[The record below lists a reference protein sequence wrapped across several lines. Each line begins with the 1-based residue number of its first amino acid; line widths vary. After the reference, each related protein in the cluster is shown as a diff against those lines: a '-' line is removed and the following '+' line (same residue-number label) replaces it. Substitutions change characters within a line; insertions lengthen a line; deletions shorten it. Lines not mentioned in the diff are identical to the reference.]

1 MIMVLWG
8 KSYGECPMSPP
19 PHAGADLH
27 LHSSYSDGSFPPR
40 RVVAEAASRSVSP
53 IALTDH
59 DTVAG
64 IPEALQ
70 AGTEMEVEV
79 IPGVELSA
87 QDVNQEVHI
96 LGYFIRWDNPAFQRT
111 LDVLGRRRRDRLTEI
126 LRRLDRKGI
135 PLTADEVLQIAGQGT
150 VGRLHVARALVARRA
165 VGTLD
170 EAFDRFLAQ
179 GRPAYVERTGFT
191 ASEAIAA
198 IRQAN
203 GIPVLAHPGS
213 RLANLGSL
221 IEAGLQGIEVLH
233 PAHTT
238 EDVVALT
245 RLATKHGLLI
255 TGGSDCHGLAKG
267 EISLGTIRLP
277 LAYVEC
283 LRRAVPSLRT
293 RNA

>member
-1 MIMVLWG
+1 VG
-8 KSYGECPMSPP
+8 
-19 PHAGADLH
+19 
-27 LHSSYSDGSFPPR
+27 
-40 RVVAEAASRSVSP
+40 P

-70 AGTEMEVEV
+70 AGTEMKVEV

-87 QDVNQEVHI
+87 QDVNQEIHI
-96 LGYFIRWDNPAFQRT
+96 LGYFIRWDDPAFQRI
-111 LDVLGRRRRDRLTEI
+111 LDFLEGMRQDRLGEI
-126 LRRLDRKGI
+126 LRCLHRTGI
-135 PLTADEVLQIAGQGT
+135 PLTLDEVLEIAGKGT
-150 VGRLHVARALVARRA
+150 VGRLHVARALVARGA
-165 VGTLD
+165 VGTQD
-170 EAFDRFLAQ
+170 EAFDRFLAR

-203 GIPVLAHPGS
+203 GIPVLAHPGNS

-221 IEAGLQGIEVLH
+221 IQAGLRGIEVMH

-245 RLATKHGLLI
+245 RLATQHGLLI

-267 EISLGTIRLP
+267 KISLGTIRLP

-283 LRRAVPSLRT
+283 LRQAVPSH
-293 RNA
+293 

>member
-1 MIMVLWG
+1 
-8 KSYGECPMSPP
+8 
-19 PHAGADLH
+19 
-27 LHSSYSDGSFPPR
+27 
-40 RVVAEAASRSVSP
+40 VSP

-70 AGTEMEVEV
+70 AGTEMKVEV

-87 QDVNQEVHI
+87 QDIDQEIHI
-96 LGYFIRWDNPAFQRT
+96 LGYFIRWDDPALQRT
-111 LDVLGRRRRDRLTEI
+111 LNVLGRRRRDRLTEI
-126 LRRLDRKGI
+126 IRRLHRKGI
-135 PLTADEVLQIAGQGT
+135 PLTADEVLQIAGKGT
-150 VGRLHVARALVARRA
+150 VGRLHVARALVLRGA

-170 EAFDRFLAQ
+170 DAFDRFLAQ
-179 GRPAYVERTGFT
+179 GRPAYVERTGLT
-191 ASEAIAA
+191 ASEAIVA

-213 RLANLGSL
+213 SRLANLGSL
-221 IEAGLQGIEVLH
+221 IQAGLQGIEVFH

-238 EDVVALT
+238 ADVVTLT

-267 EISLGTIRLP
+267 RISLGTIRLP

-283 LRRAVPSLRT
+283 LRQAVPLPPDTQRLTHPADPSASHPAR
-293 RNA
+293 RR

>member
-1 MIMVLWG
+1 
-8 KSYGECPMSPP
+8 MSPLP
-19 PHAGADLH
+19 PAGADLH

-40 RVVAEAASRSVSP
+40 RVVAEAASRSVGP

-87 QDVNQEVHI
+87 QDVNQEIHI
-96 LGYFIRWDNPAFQRT
+96 LGYFIRWDDPAFQRT
-111 LDVLGRRRRDRLTEI
+111 LDFLESMRRDRLAEI
-126 LRRLDRKGI
+126 LRCLHRKGI
-135 PLTADEVLQIAGQGT
+135 PLTLDEVLEIAGKGT
-150 VGRLHVARALVARRA
+150 VGRLHVARALVARGE
-165 VGTLD
+165 VGTQD
-170 EAFDRFLAQ
+170 EAFDRFLAR

-198 IRQAN
+198 IRQTN

-213 RLANLGSL
+213 SRLANLGSL
-221 IEAGLQGIEVLH
+221 IQAGLRGVEVMH

-238 EDVVALT
+238 EDVVTLT

-267 EISLGTIRLP
+267 RISLGTIRLP

-283 LRRAVPSLRT
+283 LRQAVPSH
-293 RNA
+293 

>member
-1 MIMVLWG
+1 
-8 KSYGECPMSPP
+8 MSLPAP
-19 PHAGADLH
+19 AGADLH

-70 AGTEMEVEV
+70 AGTEMKVEV

-87 QDVNQEVHI
+87 QDVHQEIHI
-96 LGYFIRWDNPAFQRT
+96 LGYFIRWDDPAFQRT
-111 LDVLGRRRRDRLTEI
+111 LDFLGRRRRERLTEI
-126 LRRLDRKGI
+126 LRRLHREGI
-135 PLTADEVLQIAGQGT
+135 PLTADEVLQIARQGT
-150 VGRLHVARALVARRA
+150 VGRLHVARALVARGA

-179 GRPAYVERTGFT
+179 GRPAYVERTRFT
-191 ASEAIAA
+191 AAEAIAA

-203 GIPVLAHPGS
+203 GVPVLAHPGS
-213 RLANLGSL
+213 SGLANLGRL
-221 IEAGLQGIEVLH
+221 IQIGLQGVEVFH

-238 EDVVALT
+238 EHVVHLT

-255 TGGSDCHGLAKG
+255 TGGSDCHGLARG

-277 LAYVEC
+277 LTYVEC
-283 LRRAVPSLRT
+283 LRQAVPSLRT
-293 RNA
+293 RDA

>member
-1 MIMVLWG
+1 
-8 KSYGECPMSPP
+8 MSPLP
-19 PHAGADLH
+19 PAGADLH

-70 AGTEMEVEV
+70 AGTEMKVEV

-87 QDVNQEVHI
+87 QDIDQEIHI
-96 LGYFIRWDNPAFQRT
+96 LGYFIRWDDPAFQGM
-111 LDVLGRRRRDRLTEI
+111 LDVLGRRRRERLTEI
-126 LRRLDRKGI
+126 IRRLHRTGVS
-135 PLTADEVLQIAGQGT
+135 LTVEEVLQIAGKGT
-150 VGRLHVARALVARRA
+150 VGRLHVARALVRCGA
-165 VGTLD
+165 VGTVD
-170 EAFDRFLAQ
+170 DAFDRFLAQ
-179 GRPAYVERTGFT
+179 GRPAYVERTGLT
-191 ASEAIAA
+191 AVEAIVA

-213 RLANLGSL
+213 SRLANLGSL
-221 IEAGLQGIEVLH
+221 IQAGLQGVEVFH

-238 EDVVALT
+238 ADVVTLT

-267 EISLGTIRLP
+267 GISLGTIRLP

-283 LRRAVPSLRT
+283 LRQAVPSRLT
-293 RNA
+293 PNA